1 MIDLQTVLTYL
12 TLISVPVGV
21 FYHIMTLNNTRKNQ
35 QMQLETRQAQLL
47 ATLFS
52 TYRSIEF
59 RRLWHQVM
67 VYDWKDFEDWEK
79 RFSEITNPEAI
90 ASFTSLMS
98 FFSGVGVFVKN
109 NFIDIKL
116 VYDLIGGD
124 IKMTWERYLPIFM
137 GDREFFKNPTMWRDF
152 EFLYNLIVEY
162 DPEAINV
169 EKITEIFEQYSK
181 QTT

>member
-1 MIDLQTVLTYL
+1 MVDYQTISIVFTGLSISLAAFYYIS
-12 TLISVPVGV
+12 TL
-21 FYHIMTLNNTRKNQ
+21 MNAQRNQ
-35 QMQLETRQAQLL
+35 QQQLETRQAQLL
-47 ATLFS
+47 ATLFN

-67 VYDWKDFEDWEK
+67 VFDWKDFDDWEK
-79 RFSEITNPEAI
+79 RFSEITNAEAI
-90 ASFTSLMS
+90 ASFTSVMS

-152 EFLYNLIVEY
+152 EYLYNLIVEY
-162 DPEAINV
+162 DPESINV
-169 EKITEIFEQYSK
+169 KQITDTFEKYSK